1 MKNFHSKG
9 DTLTLTPAADGK
21 SGDVVIIGAMAG
33 VALSDHTSG
42 TPTPIRLEGVV
53 EVPKA
58 AGAIAEGV
66 KLYATPA
73 GLATTSEGG
82 NTPLGHAAS
91 AALGDGA
98 TVLCKLGR

>member
-1 MKNFHSKG
+1 MKNYHSKG
-9 DTLTLTPAADGK
+9 DTLTLTPDADGK
-21 SGDVVIIGAMAG
+21 SGDVVIIGEMAG
-33 VALSDHTSG
+33 VALSDHTAG

-53 EVPKA
+53 EVTKA

-66 KLYATPA
+66 KLYVTPA
-73 GLATTSEGG
+73 GEATATAGS

-91 AALGDGA
+91 AALGADA